1 MKILFIQIENTGGI
15 HLYTARLAN
24 ALSKTQDV
32 HFLLGKRLMN
42 ENYYSSNIKFHYIN
56 SPQSYFKMFLLTLNP
71 YTYIKIIKIIIDLNP
86 DIIHVALPF
95 LWVAL
100 VLPFLRKYPI
110 VVTEHDPTLHFGTLT
125 IVKLYMSVSIWLTR
139 KFTDAVIVHGKRMKD
154 IVVQAGVDEKKVWI
168 VPHGEFSFYRRWESP
183 KVKENKSILF
193 FGKVSEYKGLQYLVQ
208 ASPIIVSKIPDVR
221 IIIAGSGDI
230 ERYLPLEK
238 RADYFEVHNNFI
250 PDDEVAQYFQKAAVV
265 VLPYIDGTQS
275 GVIPI
280 AYSFGKPVVVT
291 DVGSIA
297 EAVDEGKTGFIVPPR
312 DLESLAQAI
321 VILLNNNELRKQ
333 MGKNALEK
341 INAELSWDNIAQ
353 QMLRVYEETIHAH
366 NKNGNFADLQC

>member
-42 ENYYSSNIKFHYIN
+42 KNYYSANIKFHFIY
-56 SPQSYFKMFLLTLNP
+56 SPQSYLKMFFLTLNP
-71 YTYIKIIKIIIDLNP
+71 FTYLKIIKTITDIKP
-86 DIIHVALPF
+86 DIIHVAVPF

-100 VLPFLRKYPI
+100 ILPFLRKYPI
-110 VVTEHDPTLHFGTLT
+110 VVTEHEPTLHFGTLAV
-125 IVKLYMSVSIWLTR
+125 VKLYMNMSIWLTR
-139 KFTDAVIVHGKRMKD
+139 KFADAVIVHGKRMKD
-154 IVVQAGVDEKKVWI
+154 IVVQAGVVERKVSI
-168 VPHGEFSFYRRWESP
+168 VPHGEFSFYKQWESSE
-183 KVKENKSILF
+183 VKENKTILF
-193 FGKVSEYKGLQYLVQ
+193 FGKVTEYKGLQYFVDACPLI
-208 ASPIIVSKIPDVR
+208 AAKIPEAR
-221 IIIAGSGDI
+221 FIIAGSGDI

-238 RADYFEVHNNFI
+238 RSDYFEVHNDFI
-250 PDDEVAQYFQKAAVV
+250 PDEKVAQYFQKAAVV

-297 EAVDEGKTGFIVPPR
+297 EAVDQGKTGFIVPPR
-312 DLESLAQAI
+312 DIESLAQAL
-321 VILLNNNELRKQ
+321 VILLNNDELRKQ
-333 MGKNALEK
+333 MGRNALEK
-341 INAELSWDNIAQ
+341 INGELSWDNIAKKTLQ
-353 QMLRVYEETIHAH
+353 VYEEIIHTH
-366 NKNGNFADLQC
+366 NESRELVDAKC